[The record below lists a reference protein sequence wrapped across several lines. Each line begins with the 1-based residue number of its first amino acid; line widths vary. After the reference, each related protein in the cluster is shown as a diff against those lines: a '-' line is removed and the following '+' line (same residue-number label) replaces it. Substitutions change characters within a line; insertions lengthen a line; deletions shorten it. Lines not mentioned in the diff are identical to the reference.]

1 MSNFMDTYVDVA
13 ERIRQLREKYPD
25 ATLQPADPSKPFWIE
40 DVPNIGPRLVYVAA
54 CYRTADDQRPGI
66 GMAWEPLPGLTP
78 FTKGSELMVAET
90 SAWGRAIVAALAADT
105 QKVASA
111 DEVRNRQSSDNLR
124 EIARPNPKPAQ
135 STTTITQMPKPAA
148 KQGGVAT
155 EAQRKY
161 AKALLSQVGNDDT
174 LIADLTGGAGIEQLS
189 AAQAKQVI
197 QDLLAIKKGEATLSY
212 DGDGKA
218 TVSYKS

>member
-13 ERIRQLREKYPD
+13 ERIRQLRDKYPD
-25 ATLQPADPSKPFWIE
+25 ATLQPADPTRPFWIE

-111 DEVRNRQSSDNLR
+111 DEVRNRQASNT
-124 EIARPNPKPAQ
+124 RPEQASKPA
-135 STTTITQMPKPAA
+135 TVTQIAPKAA
-148 KQGGVAT
+148 VKQGGVASD
-155 EAQRKY
+155 AQRKY
-161 AKALLSQVGNDDT
+161 AKALLTQLGNDDT
-174 LIADLTGGAGIEQLS
+174 LIADLTGGAGLEQLS
-189 AAQAKQVI
+189 ASQAKQVI
-197 QDLLAIKKGEATLSY
+197 QDMLAIKKGEATLAY
-212 DGDGKA
+212 DNDGKA